1 MLNLDIQ
8 QKLTAIALEQ
18 AYPLVFATVSGA
30 HLYGFGQEKGELPAA
45 DLTFHGLEFNRLL
58 AELEQA
64 RDRSHLAQKPT
75 AEPAMHDLLLRVR
88 LGQPCDLALSPIPPF
103 HRGKCLRLRGLS
115 TYGFFSRCA
124 KATGGDGTALGAGLG
139 RVWGESGASLGR
151 SPYPA

>member
-88 LGQPCDLALSPIPPF
+88 LG
-103 HRGKCLRLRGLS
+103 
-115 TYGFFSRCA
+115 
-124 KATGGDGTALGAGLG
+124 
-139 RVWGESGASLGR
+139 
-151 SPYPA
+151 